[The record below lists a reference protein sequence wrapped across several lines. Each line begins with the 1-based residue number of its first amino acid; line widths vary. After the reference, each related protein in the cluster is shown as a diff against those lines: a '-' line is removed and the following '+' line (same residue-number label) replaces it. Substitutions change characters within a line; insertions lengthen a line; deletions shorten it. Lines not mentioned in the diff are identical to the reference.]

1 MIIAPCRKLPTVL
14 ALMEDD
20 RLPSKNTNVW
30 RRSGKKQK
38 RHKLMRSDLNEVYL
52 IDQYLLG
59 RLSKEDEQVFETNL
73 LLDETI
79 AEKLEAQRTAHQ
91 LIRRYARKEERRRL
105 EEIYQLL
112 LNEPDFA
119 HQIKII

>member
-1 MIIAPCRKLPTVL
+1 
-14 ALMEDD
+14 
-20 RLPSKNTNVW
+20 
-30 RRSGKKQK
+30 
-38 RHKLMRSDLNEVYL
+38 MRSELNEVYL

-59 RLSKEDEQVFETNL
+59 RLSKKEEQVFETNL
-73 LLDETI
+73 LVDDAI
-79 AEKLEAQRTAHQ
+79 AEKLEAQRTAHR

-112 LNEPDFA
+112 LDEPDFA

>member
-1 MIIAPCRKLPTVL
+1 MC
-14 ALMEDD
+14 
-20 RLPSKNTNVW
+20 
-30 RRSGKKQK
+30 
-38 RHKLMRSDLNEVYL
+38 SDLNEVYL

-59 RLSKEDEQVFETNL
+59 RLSKEDEQVFEANL
-73 LLDETI
+73 LLDEAI
-79 AEKLEAQRTAHQ
+79 AEKLEAQRTAHR

-112 LNEPDFA
+112 LDEPDFA

>member
-1 MIIAPCRKLPTVL
+1 
-14 ALMEDD
+14 
-20 RLPSKNTNVW
+20 
-30 RRSGKKQK
+30 
-38 RHKLMRSDLNEVYL
+38 MRSELNEPYL

-59 RLSKEDEQVFETNL
+59 RLSKEEEQVFEADL
-73 LLDETI
+73 LLDEAI
-79 AEKLEAQRTAHQ
+79 AEKLEAQRTAHR